1 MSPQRDEIVILDF
14 GSQYTHL
21 IARRIRELG
30 VFSRI
35 LSPDTP
41 SGEMRSAK
49 GIILSGGPQSVY
61 DEKIKFDRKIFDL
74 NIPVLGLCY
83 GHQLM
88 AYVLGGHVKGG
99 TVREYGIAQL
109 HISSSAIF
117 EKVSNDQHVWMS
129 HGDSVTELPAG
140 FSAVGSTDDCPVA
153 AMADEHRRLYGFQ
166 FHPEVAH
173 TVQGIT
179 MLRNYIFTICRAEPS
194 WTEHEMLENILQEIR
209 NHVQNRNVF
218 LLVSGGVD
226 STVCFALLEKALGKE
241 RVYGLHVDSGLMR
254 LDESRQVA
262 ETLAKAGF
270 GNLHVADAQEKFLE
284 ALSGIVDPEEKRKA
298 IGKMFLEV
306 KEETM
311 KSLGFGDEQWMLAQ
325 GTIYPDTI
333 ETGRTKHAD
342 VIKTHHNRIPEI
354 QKMVAEGSVVEP
366 LKDLYKD
373 EVRKLGED
381 IGLPK
386 ELVWRHPFPGPG
398 LGIRILCEDKVKT
411 LSDIPSEH
419 TAALQRAVRDAGET
433 AGEAHVLPIRSVGVQ
448 GDQRS
453 YHHPALILGITDLQK
468 VGALAPTIANRL
480 PFINRVVTLV
490 GGDAAQLKTAKTHRA
505 YITPDRVKLLQRI
518 DADVNQIIR
527 EAGLYDRIWQF
538 PIVLL
543 PFGVDDKESIVL
555 RPIQS
560 REAMTVDYYPLTQE
574 VVVKIVER
582 IRATGSISFVFYDV
596 TNKPPGTIEWE

>member
-1 MSPQRDEIVILDF
+1 MSPHQDEIVILDF

-35 LSPDTP
+35 LPPDTP
-41 SGEMRSAK
+41 AGKLQSAK
-49 GIILSGGPQSVY
+49 GVILSGGPQSVY
-61 DEKIKFDRKIFDL
+61 DEKIQFDKKIFDL
-74 NIPVLGLCY
+74 TIPVLGLCY

-88 AYVLGGHVKGG
+88 AYVLGGHVEGG
-99 TVREYGIAQL
+99 TVREYGTARLRITP
-109 HISSSAIF
+109 SEIF
-117 EKVSNDQHVWMS
+117 EKVLNDQPVWMS

-140 FSAVGSTDDCPVA
+140 FSAVGATDDCPIA

-173 TVQGIT
+173 TAQGIT
-179 MLRNYIFTICRAEPS
+179 MLRNFIFIACQAKPS
-194 WTEHEMLENILQEIR
+194 WTEHEMLENILRGTR
-209 NHVQNRNVF
+209 NHVGDRSAF

-270 GNLHVADAQEKFLE
+270 DNLHVVDAREKFLD
-284 ALSGIVDPEEKRKA
+284 ALSGIIDPEEKRKV
-298 IGKMFLEV
+298 IGKTFLAV
-306 KEETM
+306 KEEAM
-311 KSLGFGDEQWMLAQ
+311 KLLGLDDEQWVLAQ

-354 QKMVAEGSVVEP
+354 QKMVTEGRIVEP

-398 LGIRILCEDKVKT
+398 LGIRILCENQVKT

-419 TAALQRAVRDAGET
+419 TEALQRAVRDAGET
-433 AGEAHVLPIRSVGVQ
+433 TGEAQVLPVRSVGVQ

-453 YHHPALILGITDLQK
+453 YHHPALILGMRDLQK
-468 VGALAPTIANRL
+468 VGILAPALANRL
-480 PFINRVVTLV
+480 PFINRVITLV
-490 GGDAAQLKTAKTHRA
+490 GGDAFQLKAAKTHRA
-505 YITPDRVKLLQRI
+505 HITPDRVKLLQVI
-518 DADVNQIIR
+518 DAEVNRIIH
-527 EAGLYDRIWQF
+527 EEGLYDQIWQF
-538 PIVLL
+538 PVVLL
-543 PFGVDDKESIVL
+543 PFGVDEKESIVL

-560 REAMTVDYYPLTQE
+560 REAMTVDYYPLAQK
-574 VVVKIVER
+574 VIAKIVER
-582 IRATGSISFVFYDV
+582 IQATGSISFVFYDV